1 VKKTDT
7 NKLILTALFAA
18 LTAVGAFI
26 RIPMPFVPV
35 TMQTMFVSFA
45 GIFLGPFYG
54 AMSQLVYI
62 TVGLSGIPVFAQGG
76 GPSYIFQPSFGF
88 LTGFVFASYAM
99 GRIFE
104 ALKKEATFK
113 NLFMV
118 STAGQV
124 VIYAFG
130 LPYLY
135 FINNLYLNKPMPLDK
150 LLYFGT
156 SLFFV
161 SGGITVFVV
170 SYISVIVY
178 PRIRK
183 FIAR

>member
-1 VKKTDT
+1 M
-7 NKLILTALFAA
+7 FAA

-45 GIFLGPFYG
+45 GIFLGPVYG
-54 AMSQLVYI
+54 ALSQLVYV

-76 GPSYIFQPSFGF
+76 GPSYVFQPSFGF
-88 LTGFVFASYAM
+88 LIGFVFAAYAM
-99 GRIFE
+99 GKIIE
-104 ALKKEATFK
+104 VLKEATFK
-113 NLFMV
+113 NIFIA
-118 STAGQV
+118 SAAGQV

-150 LLYFGT
+150 LLYFGS
-156 SLFFV
+156 SLFIV
-161 SGGITVFVV
+161 SGGLTVLVV
-170 SYISVIVY
+170 SYVSALVY
-178 PRIRK
+178 PRLKK
-183 FIAR
+183 FDPR